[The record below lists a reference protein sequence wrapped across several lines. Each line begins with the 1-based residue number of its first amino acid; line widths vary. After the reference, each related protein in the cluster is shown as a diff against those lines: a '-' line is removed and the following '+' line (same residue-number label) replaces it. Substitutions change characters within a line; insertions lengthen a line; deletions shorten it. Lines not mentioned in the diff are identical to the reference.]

1 MSRDGQ
7 QTVDGGGQRH
17 RRADAERNIEAIVDA
32 ALSCISERP
41 DASMTSIAQ
50 VAGVSR
56 VTLYT
61 HFPSRDE
68 LLAKALDRAVTQAG
82 AVLDAENIDEGPPME
97 ALSRLVRS
105 SWHILAGYR
114 NLMTAAASVLSP
126 RQVRGYHK
134 VVLQRVERLIARGRD
149 DGTFRTDLPQQWLV
163 TVFYS
168 LIHVAA
174 EEVAAGR
181 LRQRDAA
188 GALDGTLT
196 AALAA
201 PPVVRVG

>member
-7 QTVDGGGQRH
+7 QTVEGGGQR

-41 DASMTSIAQ
+41 DVSMTSIAKA
-50 VAGVSR
+50 AGVSR

-68 LLAKALDRAVTQAG
+68 LLAKALDRAVTRAG

-105 SWHILAGYR
+105 SWQILAGYR

-126 RQVRGYHK
+126 RQVRSYHK

-149 DGTFRTDLPQQWLV
+149 DGAFRTDLPQQWLV

-174 EEVAAGR
+174 EEVSTGR

-188 GALDGTLT
+188 GALEGTLT
-196 AALAA
+196 AALTA
-201 PPVVRVG
+201 PVAKGKR